1 MLGQGRVEKL
11 VRGHT
16 NLVLRE
22 YLDRAQEFVLPWDIE
37 LEIDDPDADSDID
50 SD

>member
-1 MLGQGRVEKL
+1 MGHCLVEQL

-22 YLDRAQEFVLPWDIE
+22 YLDRAIENVLPSDIE
-37 LEIDDPDADSDID
+37 LEIDEPDADSD
-50 SD
+50 